1 MDVNQRL
8 ADGKLLAWAARNL
21 GLIEA
26 RLAFTSGPDLDTLTV
41 RQLCDTA
48 RSMLAETGPEELLC
62 PSIWVTS
69 ASTSMMPPSMT
80 C

>member
-1 MDVNQRL
+1 MAVDQRL

-26 RLAFTSGPDLDTLTV
+26 RLAAVSGPDLDTLTV

-48 RSMLAETGPEELLC
+48 YSILAETGPWER
-62 PSIWVTS
+62 S
-69 ASTSMMPPSMT
+69 
-80 C
+80 